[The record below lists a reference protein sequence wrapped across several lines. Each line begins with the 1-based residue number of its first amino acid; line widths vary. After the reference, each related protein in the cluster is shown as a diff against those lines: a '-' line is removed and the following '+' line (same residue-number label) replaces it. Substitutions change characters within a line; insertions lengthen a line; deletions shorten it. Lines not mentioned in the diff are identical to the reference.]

1 MQRKPHTNGNAD
13 PVTKLKGQRSLETVM
28 LMSLSDIK
36 VSLQQPQGSLLF
48 FSDIRGEFGLGNA
61 AVKLTEPD
69 HIL

>member
-1 MQRKPHTNGNAD
+1 
-13 PVTKLKGQRSLETVM
+13 M